1 METQLRSPATPTTPS
16 TKPHYAI
23 LDGLRGV
30 AALMVVAF
38 HLCEAHATSHL
49 DQVINHG
56 YLAVDFFFL
65 LSGFVIGYAYDDRW
79 SSMTLRDFF
88 RIRLIRLQPL
98 VVLGMLI
105 GAALF
110 YFQDSPVFPGIG
122 QVPGWKLLL
131 VLAIGCT
138 LLPVPLSMDVRGWH
152 EMHPLN
158 GPGWSLF
165 YEYLANLLYALGV
178 RKFSR
183 PALTALVVL
192 AGAALIHFAV
202 SSPAGDVV
210 GGWSL
215 NPTQLRVGFTRM
227 LYPFFAGL
235 LLCRVATLGRVKH
248 AFLWCSLLLILVLA
262 FPRVGGANDL
272 WLNGLYDSLSIVIL
286 FPLVVWLGA
295 SGHITGAGP
304 TRLCQFFGDISY
316 PIYITHYPLIY
327 TYTAWVSATKPSWQQ
342 ALPVALLTFGAAVV
356 LAYASLKL
364 YDEPVR
370 RWLRGQLVATT

>member
-1 METQLRSPATPTTPS
+1 MPTQLLSAEQSTALG

-30 AALMVVAF
+30 AALMVVVF
-38 HLCEAHATSHL
+38 HLCETHATSHL

-79 SSMTLRDFF
+79 NGMTLKEFF

-110 YFQDSPVFPGIG
+110 YFQASPAFPAIG
-122 QVPGWKLLL
+122 QVPVWKLLL

-138 LLPVPLSMDVRGWH
+138 LLPVPLSMDIRGWH
-152 EMHPLN
+152 EMHPLD

-165 YEYLANLLYALGV
+165 YEYIANLLYALGV
-178 RKFSR
+178 RKFSKT
-183 PALTALVVL
+183 ALAALVVL

-202 SSPAGDVV
+202 TSKGGDVV

-215 NPTQLRVGFTRM
+215 EPTQLRVGFSRM
-227 LYPFFAGL
+227 MYPFFAGL
-235 LLCRVATLGRVKH
+235 LLSRVATLSRVKN
-248 AFLWCSLLLILVLA
+248 AFLWCSLLLVLVLA
-262 FPRVGGANDL
+262 FPRVGGAEHL
-272 WLNGLYDSLSIVIL
+272 WLNGLYDSLSIVVL

-295 SGHITGAGP
+295 SGHIARPGTA
-304 TRLCQFFGDISY
+304 RLCKFFGDISY

-327 TYTAWVSATKPSWQQ
+327 TYTAWVSATRPTWQQ
-342 ALPVALLTFGAAVV
+342 ALPVALLTFVTAVA
-356 LAYASLKL
+356 LAYACLKL

-370 RWLRGQLVATT
+370 KWLRRKLPVMQ